1 MQYKTLG
8 RTGLIVSD
16 LCLGTMIFGE
26 EGARHV
32 TPEESTR
39 IIHHFLDAGGNHID
53 TANVY
58 GSGGRSEEI
67 VGQAIKRNRDQIV
80 LATKLR
86 FSMGSGLNDAGLS
99 RHNII
104 NATNASLRRL
114 DTDYIDLMYFHCWD
128 PITPLEESMR
138 AIDDLVTAGKI
149 RYIGVSNF
157 KAWQLMK
164 ALAISDANGYARFV
178 AAQYQYSL
186 VKRDIEYEFTD
197 LCLTEGVGIT
207 PWSPLGG
214 GFLSGKYTRDQRPQK
229 PEEGRIAVQSDDSE
243 EAWDRRNTEQN
254 WNILSVMG
262 EIAEE
267 HHATYSQIALAW
279 VRAQPGVSSVIIG
292 VSKMSQLED
301 NLGAAD
307 LNLTAD
313 EITRLNAASA
323 LREMYPYRF
332 IEGYG
337 ARPLN

>member
-1 MQYKTLG
+1 MHYKTLG

-32 TPEESTR
+32 TPEDSTR
-39 IIHHFLDAGGNHID
+39 MIDRFIDAGGNHID

-67 VGQAIKRNRDQIV
+67 VGAAIKGKRDQIV

-86 FSMGSGLNDAGLS
+86 FPMGGLNDQGLS

-104 NATNASLRRL
+104 NSTNASLRRL

-128 PITPLEESMR
+128 PITPIEESMR

-149 RYIGVSNF
+149 RYVGVSNF
-157 KAWQLMK
+157 KAWQVMK
-164 ALAISDANGYARFV
+164 ALAVSEANGYARFV
-178 AAQYQYSL
+178 AGQYQYSL

-197 LCLTEGVGIT
+197 LFLSEGVGLT

-214 GFLSGKYTRDQRPQK
+214 GFLTGKYKRDQKPQTSA
-229 PEEGRIAVQSDDSE
+229 EGRIAVQGDDTE
-243 EAWDRRNTEQN
+243 EAWHRRNTEQN
-254 WNILSVMG
+254 WNILNVMG

-267 HHATYSQIALAW
+267 REVTYSQIALAW
-279 VRAQPGVSSVIIG
+279 VRAQPSVSSVILG
-292 VSKMSQLED
+292 ASKMSQLED

-307 LNLTAD
+307 LQLTAD
-313 EITRLNAASA
+313 EVHRLNTVSA
-323 LREMYPYRF
+323 LPEMYPYRF
-332 IEGYG
+332 IESYG
-337 ARPLN
+337 ARSLS